1 MKYKILIG
9 VIGAFLILSSTVLA
23 RIILPPISGPIIKKI
38 TIFVPEL
45 TGLNGVGTD
54 SRAREFVEVVRA
66 DLLNAGLFDVRD
78 GRMVNVVDA
87 SGNVNFQD
95 FFEAGAE
102 VLIKGEYQSSDGRV
116 EVAVRL
122 FDVLQ
127 EKTILG
133 RYYEASPGR
142 VRDAAHRFADAVMKE
157 LTGIEGFFTSKVVYV
172 SGSDDARDLYI
183 MDYDGNNQVKLTSHR
198 SLVLSPDCSYDGTL
212 IVFNSDKV
220 WSQDLYLLAL
230 VPSISEKRLTRGFNL
245 DQSATWSP
253 DGRRIA
259 YSSNSDIYI
268 MNANGS
274 SPVNI
279 TGNRAIDVSPTW
291 SPDGRQIAFV
301 SDRTGSP
308 KIYVM
313 NADGSGVRK
322 ITSGKYDTSP
332 SWSPKKDINKIAFV
346 RVEGAEANIFTVNP
360 DGSGEQ
366 RLTWSS
372 RRNENPAWSPDGHY
386 IAFSSTRGGAKDIY
400 VMYLN
405 GENQKQLTTGGGK
418 SFPTWC
424 R

>member
-1 MKYKILIG
+1 MKYRIL
-9 VIGAFLILSSTVLA
+9 VASIGAFLIFSSTILA
-23 RIILPPISGPIIKKI
+23 RIILPPISGPIVKKI
-38 TIFVPEL
+38 IIFVPEL
-45 TGLNGVGTD
+45 TGVNGVGGD

-78 GRMVNVVDA
+78 GRTVNVVDA
-87 SGNVNFQD
+87 GGNVNFQD

-102 VLIKGEYQSSDGRV
+102 VLIKGEYQPSGDGV

-122 FDVLQ
+122 FDVVQ
-127 EKTILG
+127 EKTLLG
-133 RYYEASPGR
+133 RYYETSSGR

-157 LTGIEGFFTSKVVYV
+157 LTGIEGFFTSKIVFV
-172 SGSDDARDLYI
+172 SGSDQARDLYI
-183 MDYDGNNQVKLTSHR
+183 MDYDGNNQVKLTNHR
-198 SLVLSPDCSYDGTL
+198 SLLLSPDCSYDGRL

-220 WSQDLYLLAL
+220 WTQDLYLLAL
-230 VPSISEKRLTRGFNL
+230 VPSISERRLTRGFSL

-253 DGRRIA
+253 DGRRIT

-274 SPVNI
+274 GRVNI

-308 KIYVM
+308 KVYVM
-313 NADGSGVRK
+313 NSDGSGVRK
-322 ITSGKYDTSP
+322 ITSGRYDTSP
-332 SWSPKKDINKIAFV
+332 SWSPSNDINRIAFV
-346 RVEGAEANIFTVNP
+346 RVEGSEANIFTVNP
-360 DGSGEQ
+360 DGSDEQ
-366 RLTWSS
+366 RLTRSS
-372 RRNENPAWSPDGHY
+372 GRNETPSWSPDGHY